1 MEWFEKLWLNLQS
14 KIVEITKGLLP
25 ADLFSQV
32 EAQLWLLTSIT
43 AILIF
48 APVTMMYLTWLERK
62 VVARMQKR
70 YGPNRVG
77 PFALLQPLAD
87 GIKMFTKEDI
97 VPRKADPILH
107 VLAPVL
113 IVVPALLLFSV
124 MAFGKDMVL
133 VNMNVA
139 VIFIMAVSSIET
151 IAILMAGWGS
161 FNRYSLLGALRAA
174 AQVVSYEIP
183 LGFSLV
189 GVLMMSGSMGMM
201 DIVNA
206 QIQQGWF
213 ILTPWGLLGFFIFF
227 LSGVAEVNRSPFD
240 VPEAESELIAGFHTE
255 YSGMKF
261 ALFYMAEFLG
271 AFAVCAFA
279 ATFFFGGW
287 HGSAFLP
294 SWLWLMLKTYCL
306 MFIML
311 WFRGTLPRLRVD
323 QLLNLAWKYLLPMS
337 LVNVV
342 IVTIYY
348 HSPWYIGWPVGL
360 IMIFGAHQAL
370 TAHKINKL
378 HDSYNKPK
386 PEAIIT

>member
-1 MEWFEKLWLNLQS
+1 MEWLEKLWLNLQGKILEVS
-14 KIVEITKGLLP
+14 KALLP
-25 ADLFSQV
+25 PDIFAQV
-32 EAQLWLLTSIT
+32 EAQLWLLTGIT
-43 AILIF
+43 AILVF
-48 APVTMMYLTWLERK
+48 APLTMMYLTWLERK

-77 PFALLQPLAD
+77 PFAIFQPVAD

-97 VPRKADPILH
+97 VPRNADPILH

-113 IVVPALLLFSV
+113 VVVPALMLFSV
-124 MAFGKDMVL
+124 MSFGKEMVL
-133 VNMNVA
+133 VNLNVA

-161 FNRYSLLGALRAA
+161 FNRYSLFGALRAA

-189 GVLMMSGSMGMM
+189 GVLMMSGSMAMV

-213 ILTPWGLLGFFIFF
+213 ILTPWGVLAFVIFF

-240 VPEAESELIAGFHTE
+240 VPEAESELVAGFHTE

-271 AFAVCAFA
+271 AFAICAFS

-287 HGSAFLP
+287 HGPDFLP
-294 SWLWLMLKTYCL
+294 SWVWLMIKAYCL

-337 LVNVV
+337 LVNIVV
-342 IVTIYY
+342 VTMSY
-348 HSPWYIGWPVGL
+348 HAPWYIEWPVGL
-360 IMIFGAHQAL
+360 LIILGAHQAL

-378 HDSYNKPK
+378 HDSYPKPK
-386 PEAIIT
+386 AEISAA